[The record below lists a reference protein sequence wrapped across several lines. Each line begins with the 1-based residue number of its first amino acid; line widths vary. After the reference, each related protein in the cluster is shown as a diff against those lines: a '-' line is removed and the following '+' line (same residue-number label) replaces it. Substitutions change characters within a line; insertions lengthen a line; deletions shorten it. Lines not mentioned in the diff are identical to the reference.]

1 MNDGRSSGLMKKPIV
16 WALTALIVLLA
27 AAGVL
32 YGFLAPARLTVSE
45 DIVIIRVDGVEYMR
59 VPASSPQTITV
70 RQDNGATNVI
80 EVTGRGAVMQS
91 STCENQLCVH
101 MGEVTV
107 DNRTWRANGAFIICL
122 PNRVSVE
129 LAVKE
134 D

>member
-1 MNDGRSSGLMKKPIV
+1 MKKPIV
-16 WALTALIVLLA
+16 WALTALIVLLV

-32 YGFLAPARLTVSE
+32 YGFLASARLSVSE
-45 DIVIIRVDGVEYMR
+45 DTVIIRVDGVEYMR

-80 EVTGRGAVMQS
+80 EVTGRGAVMLS

-107 DNRTWRANGAFIICL
+107 DNWTWRANGAFIICL

>member
-1 MNDGRSSGLMKKPIV
+1 MKKPIV

-45 DIVIIRVDGVEYMR
+45 DTVIIRVDGVEYMR